1 MVARLVGL
9 MHGDA
14 LKIREE
20 AMRTQYAIR
29 FLTPQIH
36 PGFHTRQVPC
46 GRQCFAGVQEA
57 SEPRLGGGAWQHCTK
72 LDVALPMAGLGSRA
86 TVTNRKA
93 DEFLILPK
101 QDRVT
106 KRLCVHRTD
115 FPLYIE
121 PRVEG
126 LGYRAAST

>member
-1 MVARLVGL
+1 MTGRATALPPVIDHIHPWTMIARLVGL

-29 FLTPQIH
+29 FLTSQIH
-36 PGFHTRQVPC
+36 PGFHTRQATR
-46 GRQCFAGVQEA
+46 GRQSFTRVQEP
-57 SEPRLGGGAWQHCTK
+57 SETRLGGGAWRHRTK

-86 TVTNRKA
+86 TVTDRKA
-93 DEFLILPK
+93 DEFLILPE

-106 KRLCVHRTD
+106 
-115 FPLYIE
+115 
-121 PRVEG
+121 
-126 LGYRAAST
+126 